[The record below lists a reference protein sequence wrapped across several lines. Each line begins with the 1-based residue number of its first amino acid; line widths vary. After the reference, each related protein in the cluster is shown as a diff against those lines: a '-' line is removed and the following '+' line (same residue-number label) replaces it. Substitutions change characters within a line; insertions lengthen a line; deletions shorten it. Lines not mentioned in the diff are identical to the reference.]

1 MNLSLKCKRQS
12 VMKWTT
18 SLTTSFQPSSAMY
31 RKPFFDLED
40 HAEKDAETLL
50 NYTIGN
56 ITN

>member
-1 MNLSLKCKRQS
+1 
-12 VMKWTT
+12 
-18 SLTTSFQPSSAMY
+18 MY